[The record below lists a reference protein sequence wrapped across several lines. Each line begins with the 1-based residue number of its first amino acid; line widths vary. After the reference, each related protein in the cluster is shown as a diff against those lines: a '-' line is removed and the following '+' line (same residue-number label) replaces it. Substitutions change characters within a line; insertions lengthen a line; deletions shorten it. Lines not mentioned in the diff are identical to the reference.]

1 MRLRLPSAIKAG
13 LLQTSAHFW
22 KITHGSVLV
31 RATVQALWLNTACLW
46 ERASAREGVLRS
58 WCTNYKVD
66 VFCVTPHKTRRAYLK
81 HACSAH
87 LLIIQ
92 GFHHGYPQ
100 NFFHRGGNVN
110 ILLIL
115 FKLLTMQCKWMFTK
129 RFTMGGGRFSK
140 VGGTSPH
147 QKNYTKILWF
157 ELATVTSQALKK
169 PKHT

>member
-100 NFFHRGGNVN
+100 NFFQRG
-110 ILLIL
+110 
-115 FKLLTMQCKWMFTK
+115 
-129 RFTMGGGRFSK
+129 
-140 VGGTSPH
+140 VGGARSTFCLSFQVADDAMQMDVH
-147 QKNYTKILWF
+147 KTLHHGWREVF
-157 ELATVTSQALKK
+157 
-169 PKHT
+169 